1 MNGWGLWRRHHL
13 FHTSMFYD
21 FAVGEE
27 DEVVTGGLGEANFV
41 GDEDEFDAFVL
52 GEGADF
58 LEDVDGDFWVEG
70 EVGSSRRRSLGW
82 MAMAR
87 PIATRWRCP
96 PESSAGRLLA

>member
-1 MNGWGLWRRHHL
+1 
-13 FHTSMFYD
+13 MFYN

-70 EVGSSRRRSLGW
+70 GGGFVEEEKFGVDGDGSADSDAL
-82 MAMAR
+82 AL
-87 PIATRWRCP
+87 
-96 PESSAGRLLA
+96 SAGKFGWAFVGVIGEPEEFEGFLDAGF